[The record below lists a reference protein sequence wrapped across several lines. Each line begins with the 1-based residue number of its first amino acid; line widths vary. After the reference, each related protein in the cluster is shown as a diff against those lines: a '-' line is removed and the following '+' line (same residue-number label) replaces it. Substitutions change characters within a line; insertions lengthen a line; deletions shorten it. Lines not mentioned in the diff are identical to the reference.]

1 MSVTK
6 TIISDVIVP
15 EVFNPY
21 VIQRTAE
28 LSAFYQSGII
38 ARNPEL
44 DRLASSGGKL
54 INMPFWEDLTGDDE
68 VLSDTEALTV
78 GKITAKQDVAVLLAR
93 GKAWSVNDLAKA
105 LSGDDPMA
113 AIGDLV
119 AAYWARRFQAILI
132 KTLDGI
138 FSHATTDA
146 GTIAIDDGEQGG
158 DATFGMDTN
167 KHDISG
173 APDAEDDDVISAKT
187 AVDAIYKL
195 GDNADKLTGFAMH
208 SATVAKL
215 TKDDLIETIPPS
227 EGKPAVRMFL
237 GKPVV
242 VDDSLPV
249 SNGVYTTYIFGA
261 GAFGWGEGGAPVPVE
276 TARDALAGDD
286 ILIHRRHF
294 ILHPRGV
301 AFQNKVVTGATPSND
316 ELANPQNWK
325 RVYEPKNVRIVQF
338 KHKLVTAYSSGT

>member
-1 MSVTK
+1 MAK
-6 TIISDVIVP
+6 TVIADVIVP

-21 VIQRTAE
+21 VIERTAE

-38 ARNPEL
+38 ARSPEL
-44 DRLASSGGKL
+44 DRLASSGGRL
-54 INMPFWEDLTGDDE
+54 LNMPFWEDLDGDDE
-68 VLSDTEALTV
+68 VLSDTDALTV
-78 GKITAKQDVAVLLAR
+78 GKITAGQDVAALLAR
-93 GKAWSVNDLAKA
+93 GRAWSVNDLAKA
-105 LSGDDPMA
+105 LSGDDPVA

-119 AAYWARRFQAILI
+119 AEYWARRFQVILI

-138 FSHATTDA
+138 FGNTAT
-146 GTIAIDDGEQGG
+146 
-158 DATFGMDTN
+158 GMDTN
-167 KHDISG
+167 KHDISQETG
-173 APDAEDDDVISAKT
+173 DAAVIDAKT

-227 EGKPAVRMFL
+227 EGKPAVRTFL

-242 VDDSLPV
+242 VDDGLPV
-249 SNGVYTTYIFGA
+249 EDDVYTTYIFGA

-301 AFQNKVVTGATPSND
+301 AFQNAVVDGATPSND
-316 ELANPQNWK
+316 ELANPQNWR

-338 KHKLVTAYSSGT
+338 KHKLA

>member
-1 MSVTK
+1 MAKTK
-6 TIISDVIVP
+6 IADVIVP

-38 ARNPEL
+38 ARNENL
-44 DRLASSGGKL
+44 DALARSGGKL

-68 VLSDTEALTV
+68 VLSDSTALTV
-78 GKITAKQDVAVLLAR
+78 GKIEADQDVAALLTR
-93 GKAWSVNDLAKA
+93 GRAWSVNDLAKA

-119 AAYWARRFQAILI
+119 AEYWARRFQAILI

-138 FSHATTDA
+138 FSPGTTSHSP
-146 GTIAIDDGEQGG
+146 
-158 DATFGMDTN
+158 GMDTN
-167 KHDISG
+167 KHDISSETG
-173 APDAEDDDVISAKT
+173 DAAVIDAKT

-227 EGKPAVRMFL
+227 EGKPAVRTFL

-249 SNGVYTTYIFGA
+249 SSDGVYTTYIFGA

-301 AFQNKVVTGATPSND
+301 AFQKVSISGATPSNT
-316 ELANPQNWK
+316 ELASPQYWR

-338 KHKLVTAYSSGT
+338 KHRLAAVSQS

>member
-1 MSVTK
+1 
-6 TIISDVIVP
+6 
-15 EVFNPY
+15 
-21 VIQRTAE
+21 
-28 LSAFYQSGII
+28 
-38 ARNPEL
+38 
-44 DRLASSGGKL
+44 
-54 INMPFWEDLTGDDE
+54 
-68 VLSDTEALTV
+68 
-78 GKITAKQDVAVLLAR
+78 
-93 GKAWSVNDLAKA
+93 VNDLAKA

-119 AAYWARRFQAILI
+119 AAYWARRFQVILI

-138 FSHATTDA
+138 FGDNATK
-146 GTIAIDDGEQGG
+146 
-158 DATFGMDTN
+158 MNTN

-249 SNGVYTTYIFGA
+249 SSGVYTTYIFGA

-301 AFQNKVVTGATPSND
+301 AFKNANLSDGNEGTNATPSND
-316 ELANPQNWK
+316 NLANHLNWE
-325 RVYEPKNVRIVQF
+325 RVYESKNVRIVQF
-338 KHKLVTAYSSGT
+338 KHKLVTAFTSGT

>member
-1 MSVTK
+1 MAKTK
-6 TIISDVIVP
+6 IADVIVP

-21 VIQRTAE
+21 VIERTAE

-38 ARNPEL
+38 ARSPEL
-44 DRLASSGGKL
+44 DRLASSGGRL
-54 INMPFWEDLTGDDE
+54 LNMPFWEDLDGDDE

-78 GKITAKQDVAVLLAR
+78 GKITAAQDVAALLAR
-93 GKAWSVNDLAKA
+93 GRAWSVNDLAKA

-119 AAYWARRFQAILI
+119 ADYWARRFQAILI

-138 FSHATTDA
+138 FGNTAT
-146 GTIAIDDGEQGG
+146 
-158 DATFGMDTN
+158 GMDTN
-167 KHDISG
+167 KHDISSETG
-173 APDAEDDDVISAKT
+173 DAAVIDAKT

-227 EGKPAVRMFL
+227 EGKPAVRTFL

-242 VDDSLPV
+242 VDDSLP
-249 SNGVYTTYIFGA
+249 NADGVYTTYIFGS
-261 GAFGWGEGGAPVPVE
+261 GAFGWGEGGAPVPTE

-301 AFQNKVVTGATPSND
+301 AFQNAVVAGATPSND

-338 KHKLVTAYSSGT
+338 KHRLEQVAE

>member
-1 MSVTK
+1 MPATK

-21 VIQRTAE
+21 VIERTAE

-38 ARNPEL
+38 ARNENL
-44 DRLASSGGKL
+44 DVLARSGGKL
-54 INMPFWEDLTGDDE
+54 INMPFWEDLEGEDE
-68 VLSDTEALTV
+68 VLSDSTALTV
-78 GKITAKQDVAVLLAR
+78 GKITADQDVAALLTR
-93 GKAWSVNDLAKA
+93 GRAWSVNDLAKA

-138 FSHATTDA
+138 FGHKDT
-146 GTIAIDDGEQGG
+146 
-158 DATFGMDTN
+158 GMDAN

-173 APDAEDDDVISAKT
+173 ASDAEEDDVISAKT

-227 EGKPAVRMFL
+227 EGKPAVRTFL

-316 ELANPQNWK
+316 ELAEPQNWR

-338 KHKLVTAYSSGT
+338 KHRLEKVE

>member
-1 MSVTK
+1 MEMAK
-6 TIISDVIVP
+6 TVIADVIVP

-21 VIQRTAE
+21 VVQRTAE

-54 INMPFWEDLTGDDE
+54 VNMPFWEDLSGDDE
-68 VLSDTEALTV
+68 VLSDQTALTV
-78 GKITAKQDVAVLLAR
+78 GKITAAQDVAALLTR
-93 GKAWSVNDLAKA
+93 GRAWSVNDLAKA

-119 AAYWARRFQAILI
+119 ADYWARRFQAILI
-132 KTLDGI
+132 KTLDGV
-138 FSHATTDA
+138 FGNAAT
-146 GTIAIDDGEQGG
+146 E
-158 DATFGMDTN
+158 MDTN
-167 KHDISG
+167 KHDISSKEG
-173 APDAEDDDVISAKT
+173 DAAVIDAKT

-227 EGKPAVRMFL
+227 EGKPAVRTFL

-242 VDDSLPV
+242 VDDSLP
-249 SNGVYTTYIFGA
+249 NADGVYTTYIFGA
-261 GAFGWGEGGAPVPVE
+261 GAFGWGEGGAPVPTE

-286 ILIHRRHF
+286 ILVHRRHF

-301 AFQNKVVTGATPSND
+301 AFQNAVVAGATPSND

-325 RVYEPKNVRIVQF
+325 RVYEPKNVRIVQLF
-338 KHKLVTAYSSGT
+338 QFLIGSL

>member
-1 MSVTK
+1 MTK
-6 TIISDVIVP
+6 TKIADVIVP

-68 VLSDTEALTV
+68 VLSDSTALTV
-78 GKITAKQDVAVLLAR
+78 GKITAKQDVAALLAR
-93 GKAWSVNDLAKA
+93 GRAWSVNDLAKA

-119 AAYWARRFQAILI
+119 AEYWARRFQAILI
-132 KTLDGI
+132 STLDGV
-138 FSHATTDA
+138 FGNTTATLMNTNQHNISA
-146 GTIAIDDGEQGG
+146 LQGNAAVID
-158 DATFGMDTN
+158 
-167 KHDISG
+167 
-173 APDAEDDDVISAKT
+173 AKT

-227 EGKPAVRMFL
+227 EGKPAVRTFL

-242 VDDSLPV
+242 VDDSLPQ
-249 SNGVYTTYIFGA
+249 SGGVYTTYIFGA

-301 AFQNKVVTGATPSND
+301 AFQNANLSDGSGGTNATPSNTN
-316 ELANPQNWK
+316 LAAYANWK
-325 RVYEPKNVRIVQF
+325 RVYEAKNVRIVQF
-338 KHKLVTAYSSGT
+338 KHRLEPAAV

>member
-1 MSVTK
+1 MAK
-6 TIISDVIVP
+6 TVIADVIVP
-15 EVFNPY
+15 AVFNPY
-21 VIQRTAE
+21 VIERTAK

-68 VLSDTEALTV
+68 VLSDSTALTV
-78 GKITAKQDVAVLLAR
+78 GKIKAKQDVAALLTR

-119 AAYWARRFQAILI
+119 AEYWARRFQTILI

-138 FSHATTDA
+138 FGNAT
-146 GTIAIDDGEQGG
+146 
-158 DATFGMDTN
+158 ATLMSDN

-173 APDAEDDDVISAKT
+173 PPAAKDDDVISAKT

-227 EGKPAVRMFL
+227 EGKPAVRTFL

-261 GAFGWGEGGAPVPVE
+261 GAFGWGEGEAPVPVE

-301 AFQNKVVTGATPSND
+301 AFQNANLKFIRSDGTEGTNATPSND
-316 ELANPQNWK
+316 NLANYQNWK
-325 RVYEPKNVRIVQF
+325 RVYESKNVRIVQF
-338 KHKLVTAYSSGT
+338 KHKLVTSYSADAGA

>member
-1 MSVTK
+1 MEMAK
-6 TIISDVIVP
+6 TVIADVIVP

-21 VIQRTAE
+21 VVQRTAE

-54 INMPFWEDLTGDDE
+54 VNMPFWEDLSGDDE
-68 VLSDTEALTV
+68 VLSDQTALTV
-78 GKITAKQDVAVLLAR
+78 GKITAAQDVAALLTR
-93 GKAWSVNDLAKA
+93 GRAWSVNDLAKA

-119 AAYWARRFQAILI
+119 ADYWARRFQAILI
-132 KTLDGI
+132 KTLDGV
-138 FSHATTDA
+138 FGNAAT
-146 GTIAIDDGEQGG
+146 E
-158 DATFGMDTN
+158 MDTN
-167 KHDISG
+167 KHDISSKEG
-173 APDAEDDDVISAKT
+173 DAAVIDAKT

-227 EGKPAVRMFL
+227 EGKPAVRTFL

-242 VDDSLPV
+242 VDDSLPA
-249 SNGVYTTYIFGA
+249 SGGVYKTYIFGA

-286 ILIHRRHF
+286 ILVHRRHF

-301 AFQNKVVTGATPSND
+301 AFQNASVSGATPSNT
-316 ELANPQNWK
+316 ELANYENWK
-325 RVYEPKNVRIVQF
+325 RVYESKNVRIVQF
-338 KHKLVTAYSSGT
+338 KHKLESAE

>member
-1 MSVTK
+1 MAK
-6 TIISDVIVP
+6 TIIADVIVP

-68 VLSDTEALTV
+68 VLSDTDALTV
-78 GKITAKQDVAVLLAR
+78 GKITADQDVAALLAR
-93 GKAWSVNDLAKA
+93 GRAWSVNDLAKA

-132 KTLDGI
+132 STLDGI
-138 FSHATTDA
+138 FGHTTTGMVTNKLDISA
-146 GTIAIDDGEQGG
+146 REG
-158 DATFGMDTN
+158 DA
-167 KHDISG
+167 
-173 APDAEDDDVISAKT
+173 AVIDAKT

-227 EGKPAVRMFL
+227 EGKPAVRTFL

-242 VDDSLPV
+242 VDDGLP
-249 SNGVYTTYIFGA
+249 NIDGVYTTYIFGS

-301 AFQNKVVTGATPSND
+301 AFQNAVVTGATPSNI
-316 ELANPQNWK
+316 ELTDYQNWK

-338 KHKLVTAYSSGT
+338 KHKLA

>member
-1 MSVTK
+1 MSEPTK
-6 TIISDVIVP
+6 TIIRDVIVP

-21 VIQRTAE
+21 VIERTAE

-38 ARNPEL
+38 ARTPEL

-54 INMPFWEDLTGDDE
+54 LNMPFWEDLTGDDE
-68 VLSDTEALTV
+68 VLSDSTALTV
-78 GKITAKQDVAVLLAR
+78 GKIGSDKDVAALLTR
-93 GKAWSVNDLAKA
+93 GRAWSVNDLAKA

-138 FSHATTDA
+138 FGHEDT
-146 GTIAIDDGEQGG
+146 
-158 DATFGMDTN
+158 GMNTN

-173 APDAEDDDVISAKT
+173 TPDAEDDDVISAKT

-301 AFQNKVVTGATPSND
+301 AFKNVNLSDGNDGTNATPSND
-316 ELANPQNWK
+316 NLANYLNWE
-325 RVYEPKNVRIVQF
+325 RVYESKNVRIVQF

>member
-54 INMPFWEDLTGDDE
+54 INMPFWEDLEGDDE

-78 GKITAKQDVAVLLAR
+78 GKITADQDVAALLAR
-93 GKAWSVNDLAKA
+93 GRAWSVNDLAKA

-119 AAYWARRFQAILI
+119 AAYWARRFQATLI
-132 KTLDGI
+132 KTLDGV
-138 FSHATTDA
+138 FGNTAT
-146 GTIAIDDGEQGG
+146 Q
-158 DATFGMDTN
+158 MDTN
-167 KHDISG
+167 KHDISSETG
-173 APDAEDDDVISAKT
+173 DAAVIDAKT

-227 EGKPAVRMFL
+227 EGKPEVRTFL

-242 VDDSLPV
+242 VDDGLPV
-249 SNGVYTTYIFGA
+249 EGGVYTTYIFGA

-286 ILIHRRHF
+286 ILVHRRHF
-294 ILHPRGV
+294 LLHPRGV
-301 AFQNKVVTGATPSND
+301 AFQNASVAGATPSNT
-316 ELANPQNWK
+316 ELANYENWL

-338 KHKLVTAYSSGT
+338 KHKLA

>member
-1 MSVTK
+1 MPDVTK

-21 VIQRTAE
+21 VIERTAE

-38 ARNPEL
+38 ARTPAL
-44 DRLASSGGKL
+44 DVLASSGGKL
-54 INMPFWEDLTGDDE
+54 VNMPFWEDLSGDDE

-78 GKITAKQDVAVLLAR
+78 GKIAAAQDVAALLAR
-93 GKAWSVNDLAKA
+93 GRAWSVNDLAKA

-132 KTLDGI
+132 KTLDGV
-138 FSHATTDA
+138 F
-146 GTIAIDDGEQGG
+146 GN
-158 DATFGMDTN
+158 DATLMTGN

-173 APDAEDDDVISAKT
+173 AATAEDDDVISAKT

-195 GDNADKLTGFAMH
+195 GDSADKLTGFAMH

-215 TKDDLIETIPPS
+215 AKDDLIEYIKPS
-227 EGKPAVRMFL
+227 EGEAEVPTFL
-237 GKPVV
+237 GKRVV
-242 VDDSLPV
+242 VDDSLPQ
-249 SNGVYTTYIFGA
+249 SGGVYTTYIFGA
-261 GAFGWGEGGAPVPVE
+261 GAFGWGEGGAPVPTE
-276 TARDALAGDD
+276 TARDALSGDD
-286 ILIHRRHF
+286 ILVNRRHF

-301 AFQNKVVTGATPSND
+301 AFQNNQVSGPTPSNT
-316 ELANPQNWK
+316 ELADYRNWL
-325 RVYEPKNVRIVQF
+325 RVYEEKNVRIVQF
-338 KHKLVTAYSSGT
+338 KHKLVTAYSAAQ

>member
-1 MSVTK
+1 MPVTK

-54 INMPFWEDLTGDDE
+54 VNMPFWEDLTGNDE
-68 VLSDTEALTV
+68 VLSDKTALTV
-78 GKITAKQDVAVLLAR
+78 GKIKAGQDVAALLTR
-93 GKAWSVNDLAKA
+93 GRAWSVNDLAKA

-132 KTLDGI
+132 KTLDGV
-138 FSHATTDA
+138 F
-146 GTIAIDDGEQGG
+146 GN
-158 DATFGMDTN
+158 DATEMNTN
-167 KHDISG
+167 QHDISG
-173 APDAEDDDVISAKT
+173 TPTAKDDDVISAKT

-215 TKDDLIETIPPS
+215 AKDDLIEYIKPS
-227 EGKPAVRMFL
+227 EGSVEVPYFL
-237 GKPVV
+237 GKRVV
-242 VDDSLPV
+242 VDDGLPV
-249 SNGVYTTYIFGA
+249 SSGVYTTYIFGA
-261 GAFGWGEGGAPVPVE
+261 GAFGWGEGGAPVPTE
-276 TARDALAGDD
+276 TARDALSGDD
-286 ILIHRRHF
+286 ILVNRRHF

-301 AFQNKVVTGATPSND
+301 AFQNNQVSGPTPSNT
-316 ELANPQNWK
+316 ELADYRNWE
-325 RVYEPKNVRIVQF
+325 RVYESKNVRIVQF
-338 KHKLVTAYSSGT
+338 KHKLVTTYSASAGA

>member
-1 MSVTK
+1 MPVTK

-38 ARNPEL
+38 ARTPEL

-54 INMPFWEDLTGDDE
+54 INMPFWEDLTGADE

-78 GKITAKQDVAVLLAR
+78 GKITAAQDVAALLAR
-93 GKAWSVNDLAKA
+93 GRAWSVNDLAKA

-132 KTLDGI
+132 SILDGI
-138 FSHATTDA
+138 FSHATT
-146 GTIAIDDGEQGG
+146 
-158 DATFGMDTN
+158 GMDTN

-237 GKPVV
+237 GKPVI

-301 AFQNKVVTGATPSND
+301 AFQNAVVTGATPSND
-316 ELANPQNWK
+316 ELANPQNWR

>member
-1 MSVTK
+1 MPDPTK
-6 TIISDVIVP
+6 TTIGDVIVP
-15 EVFNPY
+15 AVFNPY

-54 INMPFWEDLTGDDE
+54 VNMPFWEDLTGNDE
-68 VLSDTEALTV
+68 VLSDKTALTV
-78 GKITAKQDVAVLLAR
+78 GKIRAEQDVAALLAR
-93 GKAWSVNDLAKA
+93 GRAWSVNDLAKA

-138 FSHATTDA
+138 FGH
-146 GTIAIDDGEQGG
+146 G
-158 DATFGMDTN
+158 DTEMNTN
-167 KHDISG
+167 KHDISSSSTVK
-173 APDAEDDDVISAKT
+173 DADVISAAT

-215 TKDDLIETIPPS
+215 AKDDLIEYIKPS
-227 EGKPAVRMFL
+227 EGAAEVPYFL
-237 GKPVV
+237 GKRVV

-249 SNGVYTTYIFGA
+249 NTGTGVYTTYIFGA
-261 GAFGWGEGGAPVPVE
+261 GAFGWGEGGAPVPTE

-301 AFQNKVVTGATPSND
+301 AFRNAQLGDDNGGTNATPSNAN
-316 ELANPQNWK
+316 LADYRNWI
-325 RVYEPKNVRIVQF
+325 RVYEAKNVRIVQF
-338 KHKLVTAYSSGT
+338 KHKLVTAYSSGA

>member
-1 MSVTK
+1 MPGPTK
-6 TIISDVIVP
+6 TIISNVIVP

-21 VIQRTAE
+21 VIERTAE

-54 INMPFWEDLTGDDE
+54 VNMPFWEDLTGPDE
-68 VLSDTEALTV
+68 VLSDQRALTV
-78 GKITAKQDVAVLLAR
+78 GRIEASQDVAALLAR
-93 GKAWSVNDLAKA
+93 GRAWSVNDLAKA

-132 KTLDGI
+132 ATLAGI
-138 FSHATTDA
+138 FGDSTT
-146 GTIAIDDGEQGG
+146 
-158 DATFGMDTN
+158 GMDDN
-167 KHDISG
+167 IHDIS
-173 APDAEDDDVISAKT
+173 AESTAATRSIAAGT

-195 GDNADKLTGFAMH
+195 GDSADKLTGFAMH

-215 TKDDLIETIPPS
+215 AKDDLIEYIKPS
-227 EGKPAVRMFL
+227 EGSVEVPYFL
-237 GKPVV
+237 SKPVV
-242 VDDSLPV
+242 EDDGLPV
-249 SNGVYTTYIFGA
+249 ANGVYTTYLFGA
-261 GAFGWGEGGAPVPVE
+261 GAFGWGEGGAPVPTE
-276 TARDALAGDD
+276 TARDALSGDD
-286 ILIHRRHF
+286 ILVNRRHF

-301 AFQNKVVTGATPSND
+301 AFKNDAVDGATPSNT
-316 ELANPQNWK
+316 ELANYENWE

-338 KHKLVTAYSSGT
+338 KHKLA

>member
-1 MSVTK
+1 
-6 TIISDVIVP
+6 
-15 EVFNPY
+15 
-21 VIQRTAE
+21 
-28 LSAFYQSGII
+28 
-38 ARNPEL
+38 
-44 DRLASSGGKL
+44 
-54 INMPFWEDLTGDDE
+54 MPFWEDLDGDDE
-68 VLSDTEALTV
+68 VLSDTTALTV
-78 GKITAKQDVAVLLAR
+78 DKITAKQDVAALLTR

-119 AAYWARRFQAILI
+119 AEYWARRFNVILI
-132 KTLDGI
+132 KTPDGI
-138 FSHATTDA
+138 FGH
-146 GTIAIDDGEQGG
+146 DDTE
-158 DATFGMDTN
+158 MDTN
-167 KHDISG
+167 QHDISAG
-173 APDAEDDDVISAKT
+173 VGEAAVIDAKT

-227 EGKPAVRMFL
+227 EGKPAVRTFL

-242 VDDSLPV
+242 VDDSLPND
-249 SNGVYTTYIFGA
+249 NGVYTTYIFGA

-301 AFQNKVVTGATPSND
+301 AFQDEVVTGATPSNTD
-316 ELANPQNWK
+316 LADYENWE

-338 KHKLVTAYSSGT
+338 KHRLAAVSQA

>member
-1 MSVTK
+1 MSDVTK

-21 VIQRTAE
+21 VIERTAE

-38 ARNPEL
+38 ARTPEL

-54 INMPFWEDLTGDDE
+54 LNMPFWEDLTGDDE
-68 VLSDTEALTV
+68 VLSDTGALTV
-78 GKITAKQDVAVLLAR
+78 GKITAAQDVAALLTR
-93 GKAWSVNDLAKA
+93 GRAWSVNDLAKA

-119 AAYWARRFQAILI
+119 ADYWARRFQTILI

-138 FSHATTDA
+138 FGNAATL
-146 GTIAIDDGEQGG
+146 
-158 DATFGMDTN
+158 MNTN
-167 KHDISG
+167 QHDISG
-173 APDAEDDDVISAKT
+173 AATAEDDDVISAKT

-237 GKPVV
+237 GKPVI

-249 SNGVYTTYIFGA
+249 SDGVYTTYIFGA

-301 AFQNKVVTGATPSND
+301 AFQNKQVSGPTPSNT
-316 ELANPQNWK
+316 ELATYQNWL
-325 RVYEPKNVRIVQF
+325 RVYEAKNVRIVQF
-338 KHKLVTAYSSGT
+338 KHKLTTAYSG